1 MGTGWCTMG
10 TGRCAAGTTG
20 ITTKTTTGKATGN
33 QYERGDEAQTRRARR
48 APEGSAAE
56 VCGCAEAI
64 APRPP
69 LQPHTNCGAHAT
81 ACARQSGRRTSR
93 VGRAAFARPTC
104 AVLTLRVRTRARSA
118 NPNQHKTP
126 ATSGKPPV
134 TGEIC
139 APGGIRT
146 PNLLIRSQMLYPLSY
161 GRLGTSTKRFT
172 PAQSQRTTTG
182 APHAPQHCPQLLA
195 PEPHHK

>member
-1 MGTGWCTMG
+1 MEPRAPWERGGSPWERG
-10 TGRCAAGTTG
+10 GAPRAQRESQR
-20 ITTKTTTGKATGN
+20 KSQREWQRGN

-69 LQPHTNCGAHAT
+69 LQPHTDCGAHAT
-81 ACARQSGRRTSR
+81 ACARQSGRRTAR

-118 NPNQHKTP
+118 NPHQHTP
-126 ATSGKPPV
+126 ATNAPPQPPQTPTNTNPRNQRKTAGHGGKS
-134 TGEIC
+134 C
-139 APGGIRT
+139 ARRDS
-146 PNLLIRSQMLYPLSY
+146 N
-161 GRLGTSTKRFT
+161 
-172 PAQSQRTTTG
+172 
-182 APHAPQHCPQLLA
+182 PQPSD
-195 PEPHHK
+195 P

>member
-1 MGTGWCTMG
+1 MKPQIP
-10 TGRCAAGTTG
+10 R
-20 ITTKTTTGKATGN
+20 
-33 QYERGDEAQTRRARR
+33 ERGGAPRTQRESQRKSQRERQQGISTSAGMRRKRGARDARR
-48 APEGSAAE
+48 KAQQPK
-56 VCGCAEAI
+56 CAEAI

-81 ACARQSGRRTSR
+81 ARARQSGRRTSR
-93 VGRAAFARPTC
+93 VGRAAFARPTR

-118 NPNQHKTP
+118 SPNQHKTP
-126 ATSGKPPV
+126 ATGGKPPV
-134 TGEIC
+134 TGENR